1 MAKFI
6 QLQEIS
12 REGSECTYN
21 VTVNLD
27 DVSSFTERYNC
38 YGKYYVLYM
47 KNGMK
52 YSITEDS
59 YKKLGHE
66 VTII

>member
-6 QLQEIS
+6 RLQEKI
-12 REGSECTYN
+12 RENSECTYN

-27 DVSSFTERYNC
+27 DISSFTERYNS

-59 YKKLGHE
+59 YKKLGQE
-66 VTII
+66 INI